1 MAYSR
6 ASDRSYVIPRSEKT
20 EPKPLYVYPG
30 CSNHMLLAVL
40 KPNRIIRKR
49 TDANCISFHLR
60 VFVGLSNP
68 RDRGRLALYLYCVIT
83 LVKEKLSV
91 T

>member
-1 MAYSR
+1 M
-6 ASDRSYVIPRSEKT
+6 T
-20 EPKPLYVYPG
+20 GPLLV
-30 CSNHMLLAVL
+30 VL

-60 VFVGLSNP
+60 VFIGISNP
-68 RDRGRLALYLYCVIT
+68 RDRGRLVLYQYRLIT
-83 LVKEKLSV
+83 LVKEKLSL